1 MFSFLTSLS
10 QCDLVNQSTLTFG
23 NINLTE
29 VTNLILLLL
38 GYSIKTGCKNL
49 YLHSEPFKIT
59 FKSSSHLTSISW
71 CCLVTP
77 STHNFPNINL
87 TKTMT
92 NLLTSWLYH
101 ENILVINLTKKILAI
116 LKSLPSCMCAF
127 FTALINGASKLRKHY
142 HTNVIHFLWWQICQW
157 TSQKVANPPSPVVN
171 LASLVANLPR

>member
-1 MFSFLTSLS
+1 MFSYLTSLS

-29 VTNLILLLL
+29 ATNLILLLL
-38 GYSIKTGCKNL
+38 GYSIKTGCKNF
-49 YLHSEPFKIT
+49 YLHSKPFKIT

-77 STHNFPNINL
+77 STHTFPNINL

-101 ENILVINLTKKILAI
+101 ENILVINLTKKDLSYTKISAKLHVCLFHRFNKWRI
-116 LKSLPSCMCAF
+116 K
-127 FTALINGASKLRKHY
+127 AS
-142 HTNVIHFLWWQICQW
+142 
-157 TSQKVANPPSPVVN
+157 
-171 LASLVANLPR
+171 